1 MDKNTLIG
9 LLLMGLLIFG
19 MSWCNRPSEEQ
30 LRQQQEAIEL
40 AQREQAKADS
50 IAAAS
55 AGVVDTLVASDISN
69 LRTIILQAGTDSTG
83 AARIA
88 GKDFD
93 LRVADNT
100 VKGTVA
106 AGDTVVPFESV
117 VARTLPPAVQKE
129 AIASINKVI
138 KYRTFARFMT
148 GDSSSVR
155 LENDLL
161 AIDIASRGGA
171 IVKAELKKYQN
182 YRKADTTNVILF
194 EGEDNRFNFTLNT
207 GTQFIDTE
215 SLNFTTHQENDSTVV
230 ASLDLG
236 GGATWAI
243 HYTLPR
249 NSYAVK
255 MEVKQTQMQ
264 NIIPTNIS
272 SIEFEW
278 FQRMPRQERGRTFEE
293 RNSTIYYQF
302 AGDDV
307 EYLNE
312 MKANDENVNE
322 RIKWIGFK
330 NQYFSSVI
338 IAKNNFSKANLVTKP
353 FEKSNGDPRYEDY
366 LKELDAKTTLE
377 YNSTA
382 PVAASFDI
390 YFGPNEVS
398 MLDDY
403 DKMLRGEDGHGLE
416 LDRLVPLGWSLF
428 RWINEFI
435 IIPVFNLFGSFC
447 SNYGIVILLLTLFI
461 KIVIFPFTYKSL
473 KSQAKMRVLAPDIK
487 EINEKYPGNE
497 NAMTRQQK
505 TMELYS
511 KAGASPMSGCLPM
524 LLQMPILIAAF
535 TFFPSA
541 IALRGESFL
550 WATDLSAPDVVLTLP
565 FSIPWYG
572 NQVSLFCLL
581 MTITNIIYSYLNMQ
595 TQGNSAMPSMK
606 WMMYLMP
613 VMFLFFFND
622 YASGLSYYYFLSLLI
637 TIIQTYAFR
646 AVVKEEDVRAEMAR
660 NAANKKTKKKSGFM
674 ARLEEAQRRQQAQ
687 LREQQKKNGKR

>member
-30 LRQQQEAIEL
+30 IRQQQEAAEL
-40 AQREQAKADS
+40 AYREKAKADS
-50 IAAAS
+50 LAAAS
-55 AGVVDTLVASDISN
+55 SAVVDTLSLADINN
-69 LRTIILQAGTDSTG
+69 LKTVILQAGKDSTG
-83 AARIA
+83 TARIA
-88 GKDFD
+88 GADFD
-93 LRVADNT
+93 LRVADNS
-100 VKGTVA
+100 VRGTVA
-106 AGDTVVPFESV
+106 AGDTIVDFQSV
-117 VARTLPPAVQKE
+117 VGKTLPPAIHKE
-129 AIASINKVI
+129 ALTNINKVLR
-138 KYRTFARFMT
+138 YRTFARFMT
-148 GDSSSVR
+148 GENSTVK
-155 LENDLL
+155 LENDLV
-161 AIDIASRGGA
+161 AIDIASLGGA
-171 IVKAELKKYQN
+171 ISRVELKKYQN
-182 YRKADTTNVILF
+182 YRKADTTNVLLF
-194 EGEDNRFNFTLNT
+194 DGADNRFNFTLNT
-207 GTQFIDTE
+207 GTQFIDTS
-215 SLNFTTHQENDSTVV
+215 SLNFVTKLENDTTAV

-236 GGATWAI
+236 GGASWAI
-243 HYTLPR
+243 RYTLPT
-249 NSYAVK
+249 NSYALRMDV
-255 MEVKQTQMQ
+255 VQRQMQ

-272 SIEFEW
+272 SLEFEW
-278 FQRMPRQERGRTFEE
+278 FQRMARQERGKTFEE

-312 MKANDENVNE
+312 MKAENEQIGE
-322 RIKWIGFK
+322 RLKWIGFK

-338 IAKNNFSKANLVTKP
+338 IPRTFFAKAELSSVP
-353 FEKSNGDPRYEDY
+353 FEKGNGDPRYEDY
-366 LKELDAKTTLE
+366 LKELNAKTTLD
-377 YNSTA
+377 YRSTD
-382 PVAASFDI
+382 PVAASFDL
-390 YFGPNEVS
+390 YFGPNDVS
-398 MLDDY
+398 VLDDY
-403 DKMLRGEDGHGLE
+403 DAMLRGDGDKLQ
-416 LDRLVPLGWSLF
+416 LSRLVPLGWSLF
-428 RWINEFI
+428 RWINEYI
-435 IIPVFNLFGSFC
+435 IIPMFNLFGSFC

-461 KIVIFPFTYKSL
+461 KLIIFPLTYKSL

-487 EINEKYPGNE
+487 ALNEKYPGNE

-581 MTITNIIYSYLNMQ
+581 MTATNIIYSYLNMQ
-595 TQGNSAMPSMK
+595 TQGGGSMPSMK

-637 TIIQTYAFR
+637 TIIMTYAFR

-660 NAANKKTKKKSGFM
+660 NAANKKGKKKSGFM
-674 ARLEEAQRRQQAQ
+674 ARLEEAQRRQQAM

>member
-30 LRQQQEAIEL
+30 LRQQQEAAEL
-40 AQREQAKADS
+40 AQREKAKADS
-50 IAAAS
+50 VAAAQAAS
-55 AGVVDTLVASDISN
+55 LDTLTLADLNN
-69 LRTIILQAGTDSTG
+69 LKTVILQAGQDSTG
-83 AARIA
+83 VARIA
-88 GKDFD
+88 GADFD
-93 LRVADNT
+93 LRVTDNA
-100 VKGTVA
+100 VKGTVS
-106 AGDTVVPFESV
+106 AGDTVVNLQSV
-117 VARTLPPAVQKE
+117 IDRTLPPAIHRQALDNV
-129 AIASINKVI
+129 NKVLR
-138 KYRTFARFMT
+138 YRTFARFMT
-148 GDSSSVR
+148 GENSSVR
-155 LENDLL
+155 LENDLV
-161 AIDIASRGGA
+161 AIDIASLGGA
-171 IVKAELKKYQN
+171 ISRVELKKYQN

-194 EGEDNRFNFTLNT
+194 QGEDNRFNFTLNT
-207 GTQFIDTE
+207 GAQFIDTS
-215 SLNFTTHQENDSTVV
+215 SLNFVTSLENDTTAV

-236 GGATWAI
+236 GGASWSI
-243 HYTLPR
+243 RYTLPH
-249 NSYAVK
+249 NSYALRMDVVQK
-255 MEVKQTQMQ
+255 QMQ

-272 SIEFEW
+272 SLEFEW
-278 FQRMPRQERGRTFEE
+278 FQRMARQERGKTFEE

-312 MKANDENVNE
+312 MKAGDEQVNE

-338 IAKNNFSKANLVTKP
+338 IPRTYFAKANLNTVP
-353 FEKSNGDPRYEDY
+353 FEKNNGDPRYEDY
-366 LKELDAKTTLE
+366 LKELDAKATLD
-377 YNSTA
+377 YRSTD
-382 PVAASFDI
+382 PVAASFDL

-398 MLDDY
+398 ILNDY
-403 DKMLRGEDGHGLE
+403 DALLRGDGDKLQ
-416 LDRLVPLGWSLF
+416 LSRLVPLGWSLF
-428 RWINEFI
+428 RWINEYI
-435 IIPVFNLFGSFC
+435 IIPVFNLLGKFC

-461 KIVIFPFTYKSL
+461 KLIIYPLTHKSL
-473 KSQAKMRVLAPDIK
+473 KSQAKMRILAPDIK

-595 TQGNSAMPSMK
+595 TQGGGSMPSMK

-613 VMFLFFFND
+613 IMFLFFFND

-637 TIIQTYAFR
+637 TIIMTYAFR

-660 NAANKKTKKKSGFM
+660 NAANKKGKKKSGFM
-674 ARLEEAQRRQQAQ
+674 ARLEEAQRRQQAA
-687 LREQQKKNGKR
+687 LREQQKKNGKK

>member
-93 LRVADNT
+93 LRVADNA

-129 AIASINKVI
+129 AIASINKVLR
-138 KYRTFARFMT
+138 YRTFARFMT

-155 LENDLL
+155 LENDLM

-171 IVKAELKKYQN
+171 IARVELKKFQN

-194 EGEDNRFNFTLNT
+194 DGEDNRFNFTLNT

-236 GGATWAI
+236 GGSTWAI
-243 HYTLPR
+243 NYTLPR

-272 SIEFEW
+272 SMEFEW

-312 MKANDENVNE
+312 MKANDENVSE

-330 NQYFSSVI
+330 NQYFSSVM
-338 IAKNNFSKANLVTKP
+338 IAKGNFSKANLVTKP
-353 FEKSNGDPRYEDY
+353 FEKGSGDPRYEDY

-382 PVAASFDI
+382 PVAASFDL
-390 YFGPNEVS
+390 YFGPNDVS
-398 MLDDY
+398 LLDDY
-403 DKMLRGEDGHGLE
+403 DEMLRGDGSSLK
-416 LDRLVPLGWSLF
+416 LARLVPLGWSLF
-428 RWINEFI
+428 RWINEYI
-435 IIPVFNLFGSFC
+435 IIPVFNFFGSFV

-461 KIVIFPFTYKSL
+461 KLIIFPLTYKSL

-581 MTITNIIYSYLNMQ
+581 MTATNIIYSYLNMQ
-595 TQGNSAMPSMK
+595 TQGGGSMPSMK

-637 TIIQTYAFR
+637 TIIMTYAFR

-660 NAANKKTKKKSGFM
+660 NAANKKGKKKSGFM
-674 ARLEEAQRRQQAQ
+674 ARLEEAQRRQQAM

>member
-1 MDKNTLIG
+1 
-9 LLLMGLLIFG
+9 MGLLIFG

-30 LRQQQEAIEL
+30 IRQQQEAAEL
-40 AQREQAKADS
+40 AYREKAKADS
-50 IAAAS
+50 LAAAS
-55 AGVVDTLVASDISN
+55 SAVVDTLSLADINN
-69 LRTIILQAGTDSTG
+69 LKTVILQAGKDSTG
-83 AARIA
+83 TARIA
-88 GKDFD
+88 GADFD
-93 LRVADNT
+93 LRVADNS
-100 VKGTVA
+100 VRGTVA
-106 AGDTVVPFESV
+106 AGDTIVDFQSV
-117 VARTLPPAVQKE
+117 VGKTLPPAIHKE
-129 AIASINKVI
+129 ALTNINKVLR
-138 KYRTFARFMT
+138 YRTFARFMT
-148 GDSSSVR
+148 GENSTVK
-155 LENDLL
+155 LENDLV
-161 AIDIASRGGA
+161 AIDIASLGGA
-171 IVKAELKKYQN
+171 ISRVELKKYQN
-182 YRKADTTNVILF
+182 YRKADTTNVLLF
-194 EGEDNRFNFTLNT
+194 DGADNRFNFTLNT
-207 GTQFIDTE
+207 GTQFIDTS
-215 SLNFTTHQENDSTVV
+215 SLNFVTKLENDTTAV

-236 GGATWAI
+236 GGASWAI
-243 HYTLPR
+243 RYTLPT
-249 NSYAVK
+249 NSYALRMDV
-255 MEVKQTQMQ
+255 VQRQMQ

-272 SIEFEW
+272 SLEFEW
-278 FQRMPRQERGRTFEE
+278 FQRMARQERGKTFEE

-312 MKANDENVNE
+312 MKAENEQIGE
-322 RIKWIGFK
+322 RLKWIGFK

-338 IAKNNFSKANLVTKP
+338 IPRTFFAKAELSSVP
-353 FEKSNGDPRYEDY
+353 FEKGNGDPRYEDY
-366 LKELDAKTTLE
+366 LKELNAKTTLD
-377 YNSTA
+377 YRSTD
-382 PVAASFDI
+382 PVAASFDL
-390 YFGPNEVS
+390 YFGPNDVS
-398 MLDDY
+398 VLDDY
-403 DKMLRGEDGHGLE
+403 DAMLRGDGDKLQ
-416 LDRLVPLGWSLF
+416 LSRLVPLGWSLF
-428 RWINEFI
+428 RWINEYI
-435 IIPVFNLFGSFC
+435 IIPMFNLFGSFC

-461 KIVIFPFTYKSL
+461 KLIIFPLTYKSL

-487 EINEKYPGNE
+487 ALNEKYPGNE

-581 MTITNIIYSYLNMQ
+581 MTATNIIYSYLNMQ
-595 TQGNSAMPSMK
+595 TQGGGSMPSMK

-637 TIIQTYAFR
+637 TIIMTYAFR

-660 NAANKKTKKKSGFM
+660 NAANKKGKKKSGFM
-674 ARLEEAQRRQQAQ
+674 ARLEEAQRRQQAM

>member
-1 MDKNTLIG
+1 
-9 LLLMGLLIFG
+9 MGLLIFG

-30 LRQQQEAIEL
+30 IRQQQEAAEL
-40 AQREQAKADS
+40 AYREKAKADS
-50 IAAAS
+50 LAAAS
-55 AGVVDTLVASDISN
+55 SAVVDTLSLADINN
-69 LRTIILQAGTDSTG
+69 LKTVILQAGKDSTG
-83 AARIA
+83 TARIA
-88 GKDFD
+88 GADFD
-93 LRVADNT
+93 LRVADNS
-100 VKGTVA
+100 VRGTVA
-106 AGDTVVPFESV
+106 AGDTVVDFQSV
-117 VARTLPPAVQKE
+117 VGKTLPPAIHKE
-129 AIASINKVI
+129 ALTNINKVLR
-138 KYRTFARFMT
+138 YRTFARFMT
-148 GDSSSVR
+148 GENSTVK
-155 LENDLL
+155 LENDLV
-161 AIDIASRGGA
+161 AIDIASLGGA
-171 IVKAELKKYQN
+171 ISRVELKKYQN
-182 YRKADTTNVILF
+182 YRKADTTNVLLF
-194 EGEDNRFNFTLNT
+194 DGADNRFNFTLNT
-207 GTQFIDTE
+207 GTQFIDTS
-215 SLNFTTHQENDSTVV
+215 SLNFVTKLENDTTAV

-236 GGATWAI
+236 GGASWAI
-243 HYTLPR
+243 RYTLPA
-249 NSYAVK
+249 NSYALRMDV
-255 MEVKQTQMQ
+255 VQRQMQ

-272 SIEFEW
+272 SLEFEW
-278 FQRMPRQERGRTFEE
+278 FQRMARQERGKTFEE

-312 MKANDENVNE
+312 MKAENEQIGE
-322 RIKWIGFK
+322 RLKWIGFK

-338 IAKNNFSKANLVTKP
+338 IPRTFFAKAELSSVP
-353 FEKSNGDPRYEDY
+353 FEKGNGDPRYEDY
-366 LKELDAKTTLE
+366 LKELNAKTTLD
-377 YNSTA
+377 YRSTD
-382 PVAASFDI
+382 PVAASFDL
-390 YFGPNEVS
+390 YFGPNDVS
-398 MLDDY
+398 VLDDY
-403 DKMLRGEDGHGLE
+403 DAMLRGDGDKLQ
-416 LDRLVPLGWSLF
+416 LSRLVPLGWSLF
-428 RWINEFI
+428 RWINEYI
-435 IIPVFNLFGSFC
+435 IIPMFNLFGSFC

-461 KIVIFPFTYKSL
+461 KLIIFPLTYKSL

-487 EINEKYPGNE
+487 ALNEKYPGNE

-581 MTITNIIYSYLNMQ
+581 MTATNIIYSYLNMQ
-595 TQGNSAMPSMK
+595 TQGGGSMPSMK

-637 TIIQTYAFR
+637 TIIMTYAFR

-660 NAANKKTKKKSGFM
+660 NAANKKGKKKSGFM
-674 ARLEEAQRRQQAQ
+674 ARLEEAQRRQQAM

>member
-30 LRQQQEAIEL
+30 IRQQQEAAEL
-40 AQREQAKADS
+40 AYREKAKADS
-50 IAAAS
+50 LAAAS
-55 AGVVDTLVASDISN
+55 SAVVDTLSLADINN
-69 LRTIILQAGTDSTG
+69 LKTVILQAGKDSTG
-83 AARIA
+83 TARIA
-88 GKDFD
+88 GADFD
-93 LRVADNT
+93 LRVADNS
-100 VKGTVA
+100 VRGTVA
-106 AGDTVVPFESV
+106 AGDTIVDFQSV
-117 VARTLPPAVQKE
+117 VGKTLPPAIHKE
-129 AIASINKVI
+129 ALTNINKVLR
-138 KYRTFARFMT
+138 YRTFARFMT
-148 GDSSSVR
+148 GENSTVK
-155 LENDLL
+155 LENDLV
-161 AIDIASRGGA
+161 AIDIASLGGA
-171 IVKAELKKYQN
+171 ISRVELKKYQN
-182 YRKADTTNVILF
+182 YRKADTTNVLLF
-194 EGEDNRFNFTLNT
+194 DGADNRFNFTLNT
-207 GTQFIDTE
+207 GTQFIDTS
-215 SLNFTTHQENDSTVV
+215 SLNFVTKLENDTTAV

-236 GGATWAI
+236 GGASWAI
-243 HYTLPR
+243 RYTLPA
-249 NSYAVK
+249 NSYALRMDV
-255 MEVKQTQMQ
+255 VQRQMQ

-272 SIEFEW
+272 SLEFEW
-278 FQRMPRQERGRTFEE
+278 FQRMARQERGKTFEE

-312 MKANDENVNE
+312 MKAENEQIGE
-322 RIKWIGFK
+322 RLKWIGFK

-338 IAKNNFSKANLVTKP
+338 IPRTFFAKAELSSVP
-353 FEKSNGDPRYEDY
+353 FEKGNGDPRYEDY
-366 LKELDAKTTLE
+366 LKELNAKTTLD
-377 YNSTA
+377 YRSTD
-382 PVAASFDI
+382 PVAASFDL
-390 YFGPNEVS
+390 YFGPNDVS
-398 MLDDY
+398 VLDDY
-403 DKMLRGEDGHGLE
+403 DAMLRGDGDKLQ
-416 LDRLVPLGWSLF
+416 LSRLVPLGWSLF
-428 RWINEFI
+428 RWINEYI
-435 IIPVFNLFGSFC
+435 IIPMFNLFGSFC

-461 KIVIFPFTYKSL
+461 KLIIFPLTYKSL

-487 EINEKYPGNE
+487 ALNEKYPGNE

-581 MTITNIIYSYLNMQ
+581 MTATNIIYSYLNMQ
-595 TQGNSAMPSMK
+595 TQGGGSMPSMK

-637 TIIQTYAFR
+637 TIIMTYAFR

-660 NAANKKTKKKSGFM
+660 NAANKKGKKKLGFM
-674 ARLEEAQRRQQAQ
+674 ARLEEAQRRQQAM